1 MFGGQGGFGGYGNNQ
16 FGGGIGEMASDWAIN
31 QFVPGGLNSKF
42 RNIRFFFSSKSMFSI
57 KVQWACLL
65 II

>member
-1 MFGGQGGFGGYGNNQ
+1 MFGGGFGNQ

-42 RNIRFFFSSKSMFSI
+42 RNIRFFFFSLKEMFSI
-57 KVQWACLL
+57 KVQWV
-65 II
+65 